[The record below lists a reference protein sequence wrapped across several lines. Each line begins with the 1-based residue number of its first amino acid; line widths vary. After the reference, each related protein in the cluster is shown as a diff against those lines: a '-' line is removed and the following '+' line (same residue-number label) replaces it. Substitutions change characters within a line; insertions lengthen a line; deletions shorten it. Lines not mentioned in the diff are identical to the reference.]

1 MMTTNQKYAED
12 VLYAVITNTD
22 RTEGRG
28 YEYIKHLC
36 YKEVTAQRLGKG
48 NYIQGVDCPIIKIP
62 IIKLMGGDIVVNIDY
77 LGVDSPSCED
87 LDKIKRDE
95 QAQSRANRRAI
106 LLDRLDQLGFTEE
119 QITLLQGQ

>member
-1 MMTTNQKYAED
+1 MKTNHKYVED

-48 NYIQGVDCPIIKIP
+48 EYVQGLDCPIKKIP
-62 IIKLMGGDIVVNIDY
+62 IIELMSGGIFVNIEH
-77 LGVDSPSCED
+77 LGVDLPSAED
-87 LDKIKRDE
+87 LDKIKHDE

-106 LLDRLDQLGFTEE
+106 LLGRLDQLGFTEE
-119 QITLLQGQ
+119 EITLLQGQ